1 MSTITAATSGIN
13 LAASLD
19 QMQELMDRSLTRLSS
34 GTSATS
40 PADNPVGLAQS
51 STFTGQNGRLQAAS
65 TNIQNALSYVQTS
78 DGFMSGMSTVLSR
91 LSQLATL
98 AQDPTKSASDISL
111 YQQEFTALQEQMRAT
126 IGGTTAEIGGTTGV
140 ASPLGTFNGVA
151 LFGSGGA
158 GMTIDTGD
166 TTGDV
171 ATIQQANLKSGA
183 MLNVITED
191 NTGAY
196 TLNLTTPN
204 AVATLNSAIQQLA
217 TERANTGATEA
228 RLNVASASLQ
238 VQSQNLTSAIS
249 SITDTDVAREST
261 QLAKYNILLQANT
274 SMLVQANQTP
284 KQVLQLLKQ

>member
-1 MSTITAATSGIN
+1 
-13 LAASLD
+13 
-19 QMQELMDRSLTRLSS
+19 
-34 GTSATS
+34 
-40 PADNPVGLAQS
+40 
-51 STFTGQNGRLQAAS
+51 
-65 TNIQNALSYVQTS
+65 
-78 DGFMSGMSTVLSR
+78 MSTVLSR

-126 IGGTTAEIGGTTGV
+126 IGGTTGV